1 MTVHTDIRDGDARP
15 LREVKSEAPDVM
27 YVPRYTGLQRVNH
40 WITAILFT
48 LLTLTGLAM
57 FTPYLFSLTGLFGG
71 GQATRAIHP
80 WFGLALAVSFGLLFV
95 RFWRLNIP
103 NRDDVAWSMKIR
115 DVVTNREDRLPE
127 LGKYNAGQK
136 GVFWGQTA
144 LIAVMFV
151 TGLVIWD
158 QYFYQYTLIET
169 KRWALLAHS
178 LAAVIAIA
186 IIVVHIYAG
195 IWVRGTGRAMVRGTV
210 TGGWAYRHHRKWLR
224 QITGVKPVESG
235 SVDKR
240 GS

>member
-1 MTVHTDIRDGDARP
+1 MTIHTDVRDGESRP
-15 LREVKSEAPDVM
+15 LREVRTEVPEVI

-48 LLTLTGLAM
+48 LLTLSGLAM
-57 FTPYLFSLTGLFGG
+57 FTPFLNFLTALFGG

-80 WFGLALAVSFGLLFV
+80 WLGVALVVSFTFLFM

-103 NRDDVAWSMKIR
+103 NRDDVEWSKKIG

-136 GVFWGQTA
+136 GVFWGQTI
-144 LIAVMFV
+144 LILVMFV
-151 TGLVIWD
+151 TGLVIWNE
-158 QYFYQYTLIET
+158 YFGQATTIET
-169 KRWALLAHS
+169 QRWALLAHS

-186 IIVVHIYAG
+186 IIFVHIYAG

-224 QITGVKPVESG
+224 QIAGTLPTRSG

-240 GS
+240 GH

>member
-1 MTVHTDIRDGDARP
+1 MTIHTDIRDGEARP
-15 LREVKSEAPDVM
+15 LREVKTEAPEVI

-48 LLTLTGLAM
+48 LLTLSGLAM
-57 FTPYLFSLTGLFGG
+57 FTPFLNFLTGLFGG

-80 WFGLALAVSFGLLFV
+80 WLGVALVVSFTLLFV

-103 NRDDVAWSMKIR
+103 NRDDVAWSKRIG

-144 LIAVMFV
+144 LIAIMFV
-151 TGLVIWD
+151 TGILIWD
-158 QYFYQYTLIET
+158 QYFTGYTTIET
-169 KRWALLAHS
+169 QRWALLGHS

-224 QITGVKPVESG
+224 QIASALPTKSG
-235 SVDKR
+235 STRER
-240 GS
+240 GH